1 MMDVR
6 SFSVV
11 FALAAVVMWRRI
23 WLVAAS
29 KLPHGR
35 MGFINTDGTVAL
47 KRSTSFVQLDT
58 LHTLAIVSRKDA
70 MYWPMRS
77 SLAFATAF
85 TTSAFHVVTRTF
97 SSVPL
102 PGLYVGIH
110 DAGGGCKIRRASSQ
124 RVLKPSFCSGVASRF
139 TVSNV
144 HGRASPRCC
153 A

>member
-1 MMDVR
+1 MMDGR

-47 KRSTSFVQLDT
+47 KRATSFVQLDT

-70 MYWPMRS
+70 MYWPMRPS
-77 SLAFATAF
+77 MAFPTAF
-85 TTSAFHVVTRTF
+85 TTSAFHAATRTF
-97 SSVPL
+97 SPAPP

-110 DAGGGCKIRRASSQ
+110 DAGGGCKIRRASCQ
-124 RVLKPSFCSGVASRF
+124 RVMKPFFWSGVASRF
-139 TVSNV
+139 TVPNV
-144 HGRASPRCC
+144 HG
-153 A
+153 